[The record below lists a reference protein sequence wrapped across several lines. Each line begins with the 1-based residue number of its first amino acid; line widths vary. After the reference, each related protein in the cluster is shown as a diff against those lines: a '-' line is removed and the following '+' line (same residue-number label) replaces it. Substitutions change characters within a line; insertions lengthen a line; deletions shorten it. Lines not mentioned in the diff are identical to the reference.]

1 MTVHQKP
8 LQLLDGALDVL
19 IKAVRGAPLP
29 KDALAGAIGGVSAL
43 HLPPPP
49 PTRSPP
55 AQDALAGAIGGVN
68 ALRHCRQGC
77 CWRPL
82 GHCRQAGMRLRG
94 SSCWWQPAVWQP

>member
-29 KDALAGAIGGVSAL
+29 K
-43 HLPPPP
+43 
-49 PTRSPP
+49 
-55 AQDALAGAIGGVN
+55 DALAGAIGGVN